1 MLITLSCESEQSRK
15 ERLEKENQ
23 LRIEKE
29 NLAEAERHKKEIYER
44 YISNSLQT
52 GATPYSLYFGKN
64 SHCDNYDC
72 SKIKIK
78 TSNSD
83 VVVIIKKNDKVV
95 GHAYIQARDSYTF
108 TVPNGTYQVFFYSG
122 RGWYPEK
129 EIKGGE
135 IKGGFIENEVFE
147 KDTQQFLSN
156 IILTY
161 ELIMQVDGN
170 FRTLQ
175 STPEE
180 VF

>member
-29 NLAEAERHKKEIYER
+29 KLAEAERHKKEIYER

-64 SHCDNYDC
+64 SYCNNYYC